1 MAGTGIEREPC
12 PYRII
17 DDAGGAYAFGLVGGG
32 IWHSV
37 GGFRNAPKGKG
48 LSQAWSRV
56 KARAP
61 ILGGSFAIWGTFFSI
76 FDCSIASIRKKEDPW
91 NAIISGA
98 ATGGLLALRGGV
110 KAAGMNA
117 LAGGVIL
124 AAIEGLNIAVQ
135 RIVMPM
141 FEKSQQEQAAA
152 AGAPVQIDML
162 DPPTDPLRRRA
173 SLYTPSKSSSSNSY
187 SSSDSESSSLL
198 PLGGGLGGGSSD
210 SYSSSGSSG
219 SGGFD
224 LDSISSFDTMG
235 SGTTSV
241 NGVSDTELA
250 ESNSSSTPTSSGSS
264 WFKW

>member
-1 MAGTGIEREPC
+1 M
-12 PYRII
+12 
-17 DDAGGAYAFGLVGGG
+17 GGG
-32 IWHSV
+32 IWHFV

-48 LSQAWSRV
+48 FGQAVSRV

-76 FDCSIASIRKKEDPW
+76 FDCGIASLRKKEDPW
-91 NAIISGA
+91 NAIMSGA

-152 AGAPVQIDML
+152 AGAPVQIDLL

-173 SLYTPSKSSSSNSY
+173 ALYTPSKSSSSDSSSINSY
-187 SSSDSESSSLL
+187 ST
-198 PLGGGLGGGSSD
+198 
-210 SYSSSGSSG
+210 SSSGGGGETPMYSGGSGTSSSSG
-219 SGGFD
+219 AGAGGFD
-224 LDSISSFDTMG
+224 LDSINSFDTMG
-235 SGTTSV
+235 SGATSV
-241 NGVSDTELA
+241 NGVSDSDMA
-250 ESNSSSTPTSSGSS
+250 ESTLGGSSSAGAASSSSS